1 MRRLRSLAYL
11 LALLVGLA
19 AMARA
24 EEQTLVL
31 KDGRKIQVTTLFRRN
46 GAVLFETTKGE
57 RFSVSEDQVVAPPLA
72 SIPNAPATGAT
83 SGGQQILV
91 LKDGRKIPVRRM
103 ARKGGQV
110 RFETLKGESFSVPET
125 DVVSPSLE
133 SIQSAEAPAATPA
146 PPAATEAPTAVAAAT
161 PTPPKVAAAYAT
173 PKIFEDGDY
182 KPLPNRWSIA
192 YPQDPR
198 FAEGSVFDRGPGE
211 KHGSVFDPYNQ
222 NTLKGDKPI
231 IGNSTFFVMTGDL
244 TVPSEFRRVPVGSGV
259 STANPAELEFFG
271 NGKNGFTTPRATL
284 SLELFGGDTAFKPK
298 TWSLKA
304 TGVYNLN
311 YVINGETNQ
320 VDVDVREGK
329 TRLRTDLALQEA
341 FGELRLLTVDPYFD
355 FVSARVGIQP
365 FVSDFR
371 GFIFSD
377 DNLGAR
383 LFGNAGNNRWQ
394 YNAAYFD
401 LLEKQTN
408 SELNLFEKRD
418 QRVFIANV
426 FKQDFITPGYTISA
440 SYHQSTDDPTVHYDA
455 NGFLVRPAKIGVVR
469 PHEIDSKYIGF
480 AGDGHFGRLNVSH
493 AFYYAFGTDKDY
505 PLTGKPLDIRAQL
518 AAVELSIDKD
528 WLRLRTAGFYASG
541 DGNPGDGT
549 GKGFDTIYD
558 DSNFAGGEFSFWS
571 RAGIPLTGT
580 GVLLK
585 TPGSLLPD
593 LRSNKFE
600 GQANFVN
607 PGLWLVNGSLE
618 AALTPKLKFIAN
630 VNYLSFAQVE
640 PLQLLVFQQNISK
653 EIGVDMGGGFEYRPA
668 LNQNIIIT
676 AGATQ
681 LLTGSGFKDIYR
693 SICSV
698 PGCGN
703 ETNNRL
709 FNVFLN
715 LKLTY

>member
-1 MRRLRSLAYL
+1 MRRLRALASV
-11 LALLVGLA
+11 LAVVVALA
-19 AMARA
+19 SVARA
-24 EEQTLVL
+24 EDQVLVL
-31 KDGRKIQVTTLFRRN
+31 KDGRKIPVTSLVRRN
-46 GAVLFETTKGE
+46 GTVLFETTKGE
-57 RFSVSEDQVVAPPLA
+57 RFSVSEDQVVSPPLA
-72 SIPNAPATGAT
+72 SIAVYEASGAT

-110 RFETLKGESFSVPET
+110 RFETVKGEAFAVPES
-125 DVVSPSLE
+125 DVVSPSLD
-133 SIQSAEAPAATPA
+133 SIQSAEAPVATPA
-146 PPAATEAPTAVAAAT
+146 PPAATPAPAPEMAAAT
-161 PTPPKVAAAYAT
+161 PTPAVVAAAAAT
-173 PKIFEDGDY
+173 PKIFDPEDF
-182 KPLPNRWSIA
+182 KPLPNRWAIA
-192 YPQDPR
+192 YPEDPR
-198 FAEGSVFDRGPGE
+198 FATGKIV
-211 KHGSVFDPYNQ
+211 DPYNQ
-222 NTLKGDKPI
+222 NILKGDKPI
-231 IGNSTFFVMTGDL
+231 VGNSTFLVVTGEINL
-244 TVPSEFRRVPVGSGV
+244 PNEFRRVPVGSGV

-271 NGKNGFTTPRATL
+271 NGKNGFASPRGTL
-284 SLELFGGDTAFKPK
+284 SLELFGGDTSFKPK
-298 TWSLKA
+298 DWALKA
-304 TGVYNLN
+304 TGVFNIN

-329 TRLRTDLALQEA
+329 TRRRQDLALEEG
-341 FGELRLLTVDPYFD
+341 FGELRLLTLSPNFD

-377 DNLGAR
+377 SNLGAR
-383 LFGNAGNNRWQ
+383 LFGNLGNNRWQ

-401 LLEKQTN
+401 LLEKETN
-408 SELNLFEKRD
+408 SELNLFEKRE
-418 QRVFIANV
+418 QKVFIANI
-426 FKQDFITPGYTISA
+426 FKQDFLTLGYTISA
-440 SYHQSTDDPTVHYDA
+440 SYHQSTDDPSVHYDE

-469 PHEIDSKYIGF
+469 PHEIRSKYVGF

-493 AFYYAFGTDKDY
+493 AFYHAFGTDELY
-505 PLTGKPLDIRAQL
+505 PLTGKELKISANL
-518 AAVELSIDKD
+518 AALELSIDKD
-528 WLRLRTAGFYASG
+528 WLRLRTAAFYASG
-541 DGNPGDGT
+541 DGEPGDDT

-558 DSNFAGGEFSFWS
+558 KSNFAGGDFSFWS

-585 TPGSLLPD
+585 TPGSLLPSV
-593 LRSNKFE
+593 RSNKFE

-607 PGLWLVNGSLE
+607 PGLMLVNGSIE
-618 AALTPKLKFIAN
+618 AELTPKLRFIAN
-630 VNYLSFAQVE
+630 ANYLRFAKVE
-640 PLQLLVFQQNISK
+640 PLQLLTFQQNISK
-653 EIGVDMGGGFEYRPA
+653 PIGVDMGAGFQYRPQ
-668 LNQNIIIT
+668 LNQNIVIT